1 MMAAASLACSMNR
14 IDQLVVDRQQKLLE
28 TLGLPVSTTTLN
40 GIEDNDLLGIMSQD
54 KKNIGGKLRFILP
67 SAIGEVETVDNVC
80 HEFVISAINKLCRDA

>member
-28 TLGLPVSTTTLN
+28 TLGLPVSTTTLS

-54 KKNIGGKLRFILP
+54 KKNIFTKFTLL
-67 SAIGEVETVDNVC
+67 E
-80 HEFVISAINKLCRDA
+80 